1 MAERMVRIS
10 DEVELCIDEQGPL
23 GGPLVLLVM
32 GLGLQL
38 VWWRDDFCAELV
50 SRGFRVV
57 RYDHRD
63 IGRSTPFQGPVP
75 GALGFLTRR
84 AKTTYE
90 LEDMADDAG
99 LLIAALKLLDSGAHV
114 VGVSLGSF
122 VAQAVAIRHPDR
134 VRSLVSIMGRPGDRS
149 TGKVAWRARPEFLR
163 QGPRDFDGQVEH
175 LVRTFHRIGSEGRT
189 AEDDEDVRVALR
201 RSAGRERGDGTGAG
215 RQLAAIL
222 SERDRTEG
230 LRGLDLPALV
240 IHGLRDRVVS
250 PSGGRATAAAI
261 PGSELLEIEG
271 MGHDLARWTWP
282 QVIDGI
288 ERTTARAKPPP
299 REGRM
304 DRA

>member
-1 MAERMVRIS
+1 MVRTS
-10 DEVELCIDEQGPL
+10 NEVELCIDEQGLP

-50 SRGFRVV
+50 ARGFRVV

-63 IGRSTPFQGPVP
+63 IGRSTPFTGPVP

-99 LLIAALKLLDSGAHV
+99 ALIAALEPVDGGAHV

-122 VAQAVAIRHPDR
+122 VAQAAAIRHPDR
-134 VRSLVSIMGRPGDRS
+134 VRSLISIMGRPGDRK
-149 TGKVAWRARPEFLR
+149 TGKVAWRSRPEFLR
-163 QGPRDFDGQVEH
+163 QGPRDFEGSVEH

-189 AEDDEDVRVALR
+189 AEDDEDVRVAMR
-201 RSAGRERGDGTGAG
+201 RSAGREGGDGTGAG

-222 SERDRTEG
+222 NERDRTDG
-230 LRGLDLPALV
+230 LRGLRAPALV
-240 IHGLRDRVVS
+240 IHGLRDKVVL
-250 PSGGRATAAAI
+250 PSGGRATAAAL
-261 PGSELLEIEG
+261 PDAELLEIEG

-288 ERTTARAKPPP
+288 ERTAGRAARP
-299 REGRM
+299 REGRVS
-304 DRA
+304 RA